1 MEGFVLVSALG
12 RGYVLCCF
20 ACCSRSRWKLAA
32 AMHSRLAFI
41 HLDGSLRPA
50 MRQKGSEQALSLGN
64 AQIGLPN
71 ESASARGSFLVVLR
85 VVVKPDRDWQRPR
98 TFRMASIDLDEPH

>member
-64 AQIGLPN
+64 AQVFPTKVRQPGDL
-71 ESASARGSFLVVLR
+71 SLLFCVL
-85 VVVKPDRDWQRPR
+85 
-98 TFRMASIDLDEPH
+98 